1 MKRTP
6 YVDNL
11 PLLHQ
16 GKVRDTYATNT
27 PGTRLIVATDGVSTH
42 NVAHLSPIP
51 MKGWTLNATSIF
63 WATEVFPDIP
73 THILAYGLGIYEF
86 LPKDRVYA
94 PDLHL
99 RAIVAR
105 DLRMDPYEYILRAR
119 MAGSLWN
126 NYYKLGL
133 PNPYG
138 LDLPE
143 GLQLM
148 SPFEQVQFTPTDKSE
163 TDDPV
168 ESDVIEGAYPDSVAM
183 MREVY
188 RRGREFAMNRD
199 FDIIDF
205 KGEAGR
211 DSDGILRLGDECL
224 TGDCCRFVPKDQI
237 VIGKE
242 PPWADKE
249 FVRQAAIAQWAG
261 DKNRPPLEFSPEVI
275 SATSDLYLGL
285 FEQLAGRSLAIYQQH
300 LLCT

>member
-1 MKRTP
+1 MKRKP

-11 PLLHQ
+11 SLLHQ
-16 GKVRDTYATNT
+16 GKVRDTFATNT

-51 MKGWTLNATSIF
+51 MKGWVLNAASIF

-73 THILAYGLGIYEF
+73 THIIAYGFGIYEF
-86 LPKDRVYA
+86 LPKDRIYP

-99 RAIVAR
+99 RSIVAR
-105 DLRMDPYEYILRAR
+105 DLRMDPYEYIFRAR

-148 SPFEQVQFTPTDKSE
+148 SLFDQPIFTPTEKSE

-168 ESDVIEGAYPDSVAM
+168 ESDVIEDAYSDSVAL

-188 RRGREFAMNRD
+188 RRGREFALKRGI
-199 FDIIDF
+199 DIIDF

-211 DSDGILRLGDECL
+211 DTDGVLRLGDEWL
-224 TGDCCRFVPKDQI
+224 TGDCCRFVRSEDI
-237 VIGKE
+237 VIGQE
-242 PPWADKE
+242 PPWMDKE
-249 FVRQAAIAQWAG
+249 LVRQAAMKQWNG
-261 DKNRPPLEFSPEVI
+261 DKNRPPLTFSPEVL
-275 SATSDLYLGL
+275 SKTSEAYLDLFQTLTGL
-285 FEQLAGRSLAIYQQH
+285 SLPQYQYQMFR
-300 LLCT
+300 T